1 MNETYIEF
9 KNITKRFDAV
19 TALDNISLSIPQGCF
34 MTLLGPSGCGKTTLM
49 RQLAGFSE
57 PDSGDIYLNGRR
69 VNGLPPYKRG
79 TPLVFQEYALFPHMT
94 VYENISYGL
103 RLKKTERPN
112 LDESVKKM
120 LETFNLKGMESR
132 FPRQLSGGQ
141 QQRVAFARALIMGQE
156 VLLLDEPL
164 SNLDAK
170 LRVEVREELK
180 QIQRNLGITVIY
192 VTHDQDEALSMSD
205 QIAVMKLGRI
215 MQVGSPWEI
224 YFRPANLFVADF
236 VGAVNLLPVTVSG
249 VIADGLEVS
258 WQDQRITVPGARGFS
273 PGEAALLMLR
283 PESIMIRISGAAP
296 PDTAMRGGKITGKV
310 VFSSFL
316 GRYIRYWVK
325 CAERDGKELT
335 LIIDDANPGIDGP
348 VSGQVELTFDTR
360 KLHVLKAETQ
370 GAVL

>member
-1 MNETYIEF
+1 MYIEF
-9 KNITKRFDAV
+9 RNITKRFDAV
-19 TALDNISLSIPQGCF
+19 IALDNISLSIPKGCF

-57 PDSGDIYLNGRR
+57 PDSGEIYLNGRR

-103 RLKKTERPN
+103 RLKKTDRAV
-112 LDESVKKM
+112 LDERVKKM
-120 LETFNLKGMESR
+120 LETFNLNGMESR

-170 LRVEVREELK
+170 LRVEVREELR
-180 QIQRNLGITVIY
+180 QIQQRLGITVIY

-215 MQVGSPWEI
+215 MQVGSPWDI
-224 YFRPANLFVADF
+224 YFHPANLFVADF
-236 VGAVNLLPVTVSG
+236 VGSMNLLPVTISG
-249 VIADGLEVS
+249 VDEKGMEAV
-258 WQDQRITVPGARGFS
+258 WQDQRITLPPVAGFT
-273 PGEAALLMLR
+273 PGEEAHLMLR
-283 PESIMIRISGAAP
+283 PESIMIKPCAPSGGTFRPEGKISGQ
-296 PDTAMRGGKITGKV
+296 V
-310 VFSSFL
+310 VLSSFL

-325 CAERDGKELT
+325 CREKDGKERT
-335 LIIDDANPGIDGP
+335 FIIDDANPSTTGP
-348 VSGQVELTFDTR
+348 ISGEVELSFDTR
-360 KLHVLKAETQ
+360 KLHALKVETPPR
-370 GAVL
+370 GTV